1 MRKLCLAFHLRS
13 SGICPEG
20 INFDKIVLLNMLE
33 EKMSENIPIK
43 LDYSYLAP
51 EVTLKDLKWWQTSI
65 NLAHEQLHNGTGAGS
80 DFLGWMK
87 PSVIMPENQLKEIKD
102 TVKKLQKSADI
113 MVVVGIGGSYLG
125 ARTVIEALGA
135 KGAPEVIYAGQT
147 LSGDYTANL
156 LNYLSDK
163 RFCINVVSKSG
174 TTTEPAIAF
183 RLLKN
188 LLEKNVGKEAA
199 KDLIVASTDPKDGA
213 LRQMSDNEGYVTFP
227 IPKEVGG
234 RYSVFTAVGIL
245 PIAFA
250 GIDVDE
256 FVKGAINCAE
266 YCARETSIEKN
277 PAYLYAALRNHLY
290 GQGKSIEIMA
300 TFEPRLRFLSEW
312 WKQLYGE
319 SEGKDGMGI
328 FPASVEFTTDLHSM
342 GQMIQDGRRN
352 IFETFITIDGGMPSV
367 IIPKIEVDLD
377 ELNYLA
383 GLDINE
389 VNKRAYQGTAL
400 AHRDGGVPSMTFILS
415 ELSELPFGALLYFF
429 EKACGISGYLL
440 RVNPFDQEG
449 VEAYKK
455 NMFALMNKKGSE
467 DMTVKVTAAI
477 KEKAGKSIANFE

>member
-33 EKMSENIPIK
+33 EQMSENIPIK

-51 EVTLKDLKWWQTSI
+51 EVTLEDLEWWQAPI
-65 NLAHEQLHNGTGAGS
+65 NLAHEQLHNGTGAGNK
-80 DFLGWMK
+80 FLAWMK
-87 PSVIMPENQLKEIKD
+87 PSVIMPEDQLEEIKD

-188 LLEKNVGKEAA
+188 LLEKNVGIEAA
-199 KDLIVASTDPKDGA
+199 KKLIVASTDPEDGA

-250 GIDVDE
+250 GIDVDK

-266 YCARETSIEKN
+266 Y
-277 PAYLYAALRNHLY
+277 
-290 GQGKSIEIMA
+290 
-300 TFEPRLRFLSEW
+300 
-312 WKQLYGE
+312 
-319 SEGKDGMGI
+319 
-328 FPASVEFTTDLHSM
+328 
-342 GQMIQDGRRN
+342 
-352 IFETFITIDGGMPSV
+352 
-367 IIPKIEVDLD
+367 
-377 ELNYLA
+377 
-383 GLDINE
+383 
-389 VNKRAYQGTAL
+389 
-400 AHRDGGVPSMTFILS
+400 
-415 ELSELPFGALLYFF
+415 
-429 EKACGISGYLL
+429 
-440 RVNPFDQEG
+440 
-449 VEAYKK
+449 
-455 NMFALMNKKGSE
+455 
-467 DMTVKVTAAI
+467 
-477 KEKAGKSIANFE
+477 